1 MKTLDAPNYIGAQRI
16 FILIAGLWVG
26 SLLTVGYLV
35 APAIFSTMSDRQ
47 AAGMVAG
54 SIFRLEAYLSVTVCI
69 GLIVLANLLVK
80 RGLYR
85 FRIIRWLLLAMLFCS
100 VTAAFVFI
108 PWMNSLRDHALAQGM
123 PVMLSPSATVFG
135 RLHGASSILF
145 LLQSALGIFLVWRL
159 SKNQHPHQHQ
169 HQDQ

>member
-1 MKTLDAPNYIGAQRI
+1 MKTLDAPNYIGAQRL
-16 FILIAGLWVG
+16 FILITGLWVG

-54 SIFRLEAYLSVTVCI
+54 SIFRLEAYLSVIVCI
-69 GLIVLANLLVK
+69 GLIVLANLLVR
-80 RGLYR
+80 RGLDQ
-85 FRIIRWLLLAMLFCS
+85 FRMIRWLLLAMLLCS
-100 VTAAFVFI
+100 VTAAFIFI
-108 PWMNSLRDHALAQGM
+108 PWMNSLRDHALAHGM

-145 LLQSALGIFLVWRL
+145 LLQSILGIFLVWRL
-159 SKNQHPHQHQ
+159 SKNQHQHQ
-169 HQDQ
+169 

>member
-1 MKTLDAPNYIGAQRI
+1 
-16 FILIAGLWVG
+16 
-26 SLLTVGYLV
+26 
-35 APAIFSTMSDRQ
+35 
-47 AAGMVAG
+47 
-54 SIFRLEAYLSVTVCI
+54 VCI

-80 RGLYR
+80 RGLYQ

-108 PWMNSLRDHALAQGM
+108 PWMNSLRDEALTQGI
-123 PVMLSPSATVFG
+123 PVMLSPSASVFG

-145 LLQSALGIFLVWRL
+145 LLQSVLGIFLVWRL